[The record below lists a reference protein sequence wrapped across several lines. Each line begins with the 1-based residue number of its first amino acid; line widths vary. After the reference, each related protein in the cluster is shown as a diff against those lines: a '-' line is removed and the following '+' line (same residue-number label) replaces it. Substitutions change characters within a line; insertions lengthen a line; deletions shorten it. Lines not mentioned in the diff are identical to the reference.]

1 MTVGERISLVI
12 ADDHTLVRE
21 GTRQILERQSD
32 FEVVGEAGTGEEAA
46 RLVERLS
53 PDVLVMD
60 LRMPGWN
67 GIETTERMR
76 SRGATTSVLIVSAYD
91 DDEYVA
97 AALRAGAA
105 GYLPK
110 TAPAARLIDAV
121 RQVHAG
127 HVVLEAEMTGRL
139 ARALRDTS
147 GTTALSSRELDVI
160 RLVAQGLRNKEIAL
174 ELRISLRTVE
184 GHMQGIFSKL
194 GVGSRTE
201 AILAAAN
208 HHLVDLAET
217 R

>member
-1 MTVGERISLVI
+1 VDRISVLI

-21 GTRQILERQSD
+21 GTRQILEREPD
-32 FEVVGEAGTGEEAA
+32 FEVVGEAGTGEEAT
-46 RLVERLS
+46 RLVERLL

-60 LRMPGWN
+60 LRMPGLN
-67 GIETTERMR
+67 GIQATERIR
-76 SRGATTSVLIVSAYD
+76 SRGFVTRVLIVSAYD

-97 AALRAGAA
+97 AALRAGVA

-139 ARALRDTS
+139 ARVLRDDS
-147 GTTALSSRELDVI
+147 GATALSGRELEVI
-160 RLVAQGLRNKEIAL
+160 RLVAQGLRNKEIAQQL
-174 ELRISLRTVE
+174 QISLRTVE
-184 GHMQGIFSKL
+184 GHMQGIFAKL

-201 AILAAAN
+201 AILAAAT
-208 HHLVDLAET
+208 HHLIDLEEA

>member
-1 MTVGERISLVI
+1 VDRISVLI

-21 GTRQILERQSD
+21 GTRQILEREPD
-32 FEVVGEAGTGEEAA
+32 FEVVGEAGTGEEAT
-46 RLVERLS
+46 RLVERLL

-60 LRMPGWN
+60 LRMPGLN
-67 GIETTERMR
+67 GIQATERIR
-76 SRGATTSVLIVSAYD
+76 SRGFVTRVLIVSAYD

-97 AALRAGAA
+97 AALRAGVA

-139 ARALRDTS
+139 ARVLRDDS
-147 GTTALSSRELDVI
+147 GATALSGRELEVI
-160 RLVAQGLRNKEIAL
+160 RLVAQGLRNKEIAQQL
-174 ELRISLRTVE
+174 QISLRTVE
-184 GHMQGIFSKL
+184 GHMQGIFAKL

-201 AILAAAN
+201 AILAAAT
-208 HHLVDLAET
+208 HHLVDLEEA

>member
-1 MTVGERISLVI
+1 MTVTDRISLVI

-21 GTRQILERQSD
+21 GTRRILEREPD
-32 FEVVGEAGTGEEAA
+32 LEVVGEAGTGEEAA
-46 RLVERLS
+46 RLVAQLS

-76 SRGATTSVLIVSAYD
+76 ARGAPTRVLMVSAYD

-97 AALRAGAA
+97 AALRAGVA

-110 TAPAARLIDAV
+110 TAPAARLVDAV

-127 HVVLEAEMTGRL
+127 HVVLEAEMTGRV

-147 GTTALSSRELDVI
+147 GAVALSSRELEVL
-160 RLVAQGLRNKEIAL
+160 RLVAQGLRNKEIAHRL
-174 ELRISLRTVE
+174 LISLRTVE
-184 GHMQGIFSKL
+184 GHMQGIFAKL

-201 AILAAAN
+201 AILAAAS
-208 HHLVDLAET
+208 HHLVDLPEA